1 MSPDQALFTTLVS
14 KKIKMNPV
22 SSDTPTWGRKMKSFF
37 GVGMSVLLEIW
48 KLIAEDNP
56 DNQPPVDPNYFLM
69 GLYFLKIYP
78 KDSVGSCVFDVQEK
92 TWRKWTCTVVELI
105 SKLELVYFNSYV
117 LFNLILHLRFILR
130 IDG

>member
-1 MSPDQALFTTLVS
+1 
-14 KKIKMNPV
+14 
-22 SSDTPTWGRKMKSFF
+22 
-37 GVGMSVLLEIW
+37 MSVLLEIW

-78 KDSVGSCVFDVQEK
+78 IDSVGSCVFDVQEK